1 MNYFNKQATILILM
15 IDIKL
20 KKISFKQLINLVN
33 QKNKLIWKDPTNIQ
47 IDNKDKIQKYLII
60 RIY

>member
-1 MNYFNKQATILILM
+1 MNNFNKKATILILM

-33 QKNKLIWKDPTNIQ
+33 QKNKLIWKDPTNI
-47 IDNKDKIQKYLII
+47 
-60 RIY
+60 

>member
-1 MNYFNKQATILILM
+1 MNNFNKQATILILM

-33 QKNKLIWKDPTNIQ
+33 QKNKLIWKDPTNI
-47 IDNKDKIQKYLII
+47 
-60 RIY
+60 

>member
-1 MNYFNKQATILILM
+1 MNNFNKKATKLILM

-33 QKNKLIWKDPTNIQ
+33 QKNKLIWKDPTNI
-47 IDNKDKIQKYLII
+47 
-60 RIY
+60 

>member
-1 MNYFNKQATILILM
+1 M